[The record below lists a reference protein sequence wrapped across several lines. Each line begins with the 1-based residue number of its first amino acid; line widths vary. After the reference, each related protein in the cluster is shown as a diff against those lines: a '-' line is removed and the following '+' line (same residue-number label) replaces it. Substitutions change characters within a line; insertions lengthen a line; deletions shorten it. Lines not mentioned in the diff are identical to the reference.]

1 MNREVQVRI
10 CEHLGVKFPGVTRL
24 PGRNRGGYPTDEPV
38 GQRRDKVE
46 PAVERR
52 RRYSFTRR
60 TKVLADGTVRKIK
73 A

>member
-1 MNREVQVRI
+1 MNREVHVRI

-24 PGRNRGGYPTDEPV
+24 PGRNRGGYLTDESV

-46 PAVERR
+46 PAIQRR

-60 TKVLADGTVRKIK
+60 TKVLANGTVQKIN